1 MLSKFSV
8 SNYKSFQDELEF
20 DFKCGKFDFNQDAVS
35 SKTNLVKTAIVYGKN
50 GSGKSNLGLAIF
62 DLVTHLTDKSK
73 NEEQMTDIINLNSKS
88 RLAIFCYEFNFKK
101 HKVVYKYSKNSQA
114 KLVNE
119 SLSIDNVTVLS
130 IVRDGGQQFSINLKG
145 AETLNRNIQSLSG
158 APNNNLSI
166 INYVKNNSILD
177 KRNSNNKIFY
187 EFINFVEQMLYFRSL
202 RESSYI
208 GYETGSTKIAEDII
222 KNNKLGDFEAFL
234 NEAGIDCKLVPHKT
248 PTGVEIAFKFKNNEI
263 REFFSMASTGTISL
277 SVFYFWL
284 IRMEKNN
291 YPFFIFIDEFDA
303 FYHSFLSALII
314 KKLKGMNKQ
323 IVCTTHN
330 TDIMTNELLRP
341 DCYYILSNGKI
352 NAITKCTEKEIR
364 EGHNLSK
371 LYKAGTFN
379 CD

>member
-8 SNYKSFQDELEF
+8 SNYKSFQGKLEF
-20 DFKCGKFDFNQDAVS
+20 DFKCGKFDFNQEAVS
-35 SKTNLVKTAIVYGKN
+35 SDLVKTAIIYGKN

-73 NEEQMTDIINLNSKS
+73 NEEQMRDIINLNSNSK
-88 RLAIFCYEFNFKK
+88 LADFYYEFKFKK
-101 HKVVYKYSKNSQA
+101 HKVVYKYSKNSLS

-119 SLSIDNVTVLS
+119 SFSIDNEIVLS
-130 IVRDGGQQFSINLKG
+130 IVRDGEQQFFINLKG
-145 AETLNRNIQSLSG
+145 AETLNRNIQSLSV
-158 APNNNLSI
+158 ASNNNLSI
-166 INYVKNNSILD
+166 INYVRNNSLLD
-177 KRNSNNKIFY
+177 KRDSNNKIFY

-202 RESSYI
+202 RENSYI

-222 KNNKLGDFEAFL
+222 KNDKLGDFEVFL
-234 NEAGIDCKLVPHKT
+234 NQAGIDCKLVPHKT

-284 IRMEKNN
+284 IRMEKND

-303 FYHSFLSALII
+303 FYHSFLSYLII
-314 KKLKGMNKQ
+314 EKLKGTNKQ

-330 TDIMTNELLRP
+330 TDIMTNDLLRP

-364 EGHNLSK
+364 DGHNLSK